1 MVDRVGRR
9 LIEDLVEERASVAD
23 AAGEIFAD
31 EVGVEFD
38 AEELVTL
45 VGLTPGGDGG

>member
-1 MVDRVGRR
+1 MDGVGRR
-9 LIEDLVEERASVAD
+9 LIEDLTEEWASVAD
-23 AAGEIFAD
+23 PAGEIFAD

-38 AEELVTL
+38 AEKLVTL